1 VPPHVQSRALV
12 AIDGVDGA
20 GKTVFAD
27 ELGLELAGRGR
38 QTVRASIDDFL
49 HPPDVRYRR
58 GRSSPEGFWLDSYDY
73 TRFEAEVLDPFRR
86 SAASAILVVDGIFLH
101 RDELV
106 RNWDFSVFLRV
117 TFDTA
122 YARMSKRDGCPA
134 LPEHPANRRYL
145 EGQRLYFAA
154 CQPWTRASM
163 VIVNDDLAAP
173 SVSSHGPVRE
183 TRHRDARP

>member
-1 VPPHVQSRALV
+1 MP
-12 AIDGVDGA
+12 
-20 GKTVFAD
+20 
-27 ELGLELAGRGR
+27 
-38 QTVRASIDDFL
+38 
-49 HPPDVRYRR
+49 
-58 GRSSPEGFWLDSYDY
+58 
-73 TRFEAEVLDPFRR
+73 
-86 SAASAILVVDGIFLH
+86 FLH

-163 VIVNDDLAAP
+163 VIDNTTSP
-173 SVSSHGPVRE
+173 
-183 TRHRDARP
+183 HRS